1 MSFKPS
7 STFIITLFLVAFLSS
22 SFDVSATD
30 IEQITVSSTRQN
42 SRLSDVTS
50 NLTALNQK
58 QIELVQ
64 AEHINQTLS
73 RVAGT
78 WISRGN
84 GQEHLTAIRS
94 PVLTGAGG
102 CGAFFI
108 AQDGISVRAPG
119 FCNTNQLFDLNT
131 EQASQIEVIRG
142 PSSVFYGSNAVHGV
156 INLITPSVSGLSPL
170 SVAIDAG
177 PHDYLRSKFSFSKQH
192 DQHSFGFYGNVSQ
205 DGGYKNDSGYD
216 QQKLNFVHNT
226 EIEGWS
232 FKNVFA
238 VSNLN
243 QETAG
248 FVRGFEAYTDP
259 VLKTQNPNPEA
270 FRDNQ
275 TMRLYSKIEK
285 VGDDGTRFSITPY
298 LRWAEMTFLQ
308 HFLPWQPTETN
319 AQRSFGL
326 QTQFEQQHNDFTIVT
341 GFDLD
346 MTRGELSEIQE
357 NEFSASIPA
366 GQHYDYHVD
375 ASVLSPFGIVTWQL
389 TDALLGNVGARYEY
403 TSYDYNNRLSDGSAC
418 APEVDDCRF
427 TRPQDQE
434 VTYKEWSYHAGA
446 NYQIA
451 PKHRLYGQISR
462 GYRAPQATELFRLQA
477 GQQITDLD
485 AETIDAIEVGLRGTT
500 DSLFYDVTL
509 FDMEKDNF
517 IFQDTNRQNIS
528 DGKTSHQGVEV
539 SVNLA
544 LDENWYVAAN
554 GTLAKHQYKSD
565 LGLSRTPIFN
575 NEIDTAPEHLASVQ
589 VGWQSDAGHS
599 FEIDWVHQGNYYLD
613 PQNTAS
619 YEGHK
624 LINLRA
630 RFQLNSNLSFG
641 ARVVNLTDV
650 DYAERADFAFGAY
663 RYFVGEPRAVYLT
676 IHYRQDH

>member
-1 MSFKPS
+1 MSFKPL
-7 STFIITLFLVAFLSS
+7 ITLFVTVFLLSAV
-22 SFDVSATD
+22 DVSAND
-30 IEQITVSSTRQN
+30 IEQITVSSTRQ
-42 SRLSDVTS
+42 SARLSDVTS
-50 NLTALNQK
+50 NITAVNQE
-58 QIELVQ
+58 QIELIQ
-64 AEHINQTLS
+64 AEHVNQTLS

-102 CGAFFI
+102 CGAFFV
-108 AQDGISVRAPG
+108 AQDGISARAPG

-156 INLITPSVSGLSPL
+156 INLITHNVSDLPTL
-170 SVAIDAG
+170 SVGIDTG
-177 PHDYLRSKFSFSKQH
+177 PHDYLRGKFSFSKKYQ
-192 DQHSFGFYGNVSQ
+192 QHSFGFYGNVSQ
-205 DGGYKNDSGYD
+205 DSGYKDDSGYD

-226 EIEGWS
+226 EVDGWS

-238 VSNLN
+238 ISNLN

-248 FVRGFEAYTDP
+248 FVRGFEAYADP

-285 VGDDGTRFSITPY
+285 AGDENTVFSITPY
-298 LRWAEMTFLQ
+298 VRWAKMTFLQ

-319 AQRSFGL
+319 AQRSVGV
-326 QTQFEQQHNDFTIVT
+326 QAQFEQQHHEFTIVT
-341 GFDLD
+341 GFDVDL
-346 MTRGELSEIQE
+346 TRGELSEVQE
-357 NEFSASIPA
+357 NAFSASIPA
-366 GQHYDYHVD
+366 GQHYDYEVE
-375 ASVLSPFGIVTWQL
+375 ASVLSPFGIVTWQVTESML
-389 TDALLGNVGARYEY
+389 FNAGARYEY
-403 TSYDYNNRLSDGSAC
+403 TAYDYDNRLSDGSAC
-418 APEVDDCRF
+418 APEVDNCRF
-427 TRPQDQE
+427 TRPQDQK

-446 NYQIA
+446 NYQILSE
-451 PKHRLYGQISR
+451 HRLYGQISR

-477 GQQITDLD
+477 GQQTTDLD
-485 AETIDAIEVGLRGTT
+485 AETIDAIEIGLRGTT
-500 DSLFYDVTL
+500 DSLFYDVTV

-528 DGKTSHQGVEV
+528 DGKTSHHGVEV
-539 SVNLA
+539 SVNVA
-544 LDENWYVAAN
+544 LSENWYFAAN
-554 GTLAKHQYKSD
+554 GTLAKHRYKSN
-565 LGLSRTPIFN
+565 LSLSRAPIFN
-575 NEIDTAPEHLASVQ
+575 NEIDTAPEHLASIQ
-589 VGWQSDAGHS
+589 LGWQSHVGHS

-619 YEGHK
+619 YDGHK

-630 RFQLNSNLSFG
+630 GYKLTDNLAFG
-641 ARVVNLTDV
+641 ARIVNLTDV

-663 RYFVGEPRAVYLT
+663 RYFVGEPRSVYLT
-676 IHYRQDH
+676 VQYRQDN